1 MSDAATQVFLE
12 HDVQGLGRDN
22 LDEFFSAV
30 MASVMQNID
39 NYTDY
44 VDDLVFSRATR
55 VDDGGVFKQKTERP
69 CVLVSRK
76 GKPEYAEVFCA
87 VELGEDASRVTIGR
101 MGEVT
106 DLYKTALETGLLPR
120 DLDDR
125 EAVEDEDMFYTIVSR
140 AAELPATGRSH
151 IGCGGCGGDDGGC
164 GDCGDCG
171 DCGGHHH
178 EGGCGGHHH
187 DGGCGGHH
195 HHEGGCGGHHHHDGG
210 CGGHHHEGG
219 CGGCGHDGPVD
230 PVGDR
235 QVADWAE
242 KVFDGTLPEEQLL
255 GHYLI
260 KNMGEDEL
268 GRVQLMLREAI
279 AQTLIHSYEMDDL
292 HHIAVVPTICLVGGE
307 QECPAIITLRD
318 DRTDWADVFVALKP
332 AEDEDGCELA
342 VGFTSAPSAAYQE
355 LIASDVEDVDAHT
368 PLGEECAFYGTVIA
382 VINDIFGID

>member
-12 HDVQGLGRDN
+12 HDVKGLGSDN

-44 VDDLVFSRATR
+44 VDDLVFTKATK
-55 VDDGGVFKQKTERP
+55 VDDGGVFKPKTERP

-76 GKPEYAEVFCA
+76 SKPEYAEVFCA
-87 VELGEDASRVTIGR
+87 VELGEGVSHVTIGS

-106 DLYKTALETGLLPR
+106 ELYKTAVETGYLPR
-120 DLDDR
+120 DLSDR

-151 IGCGGCGGDDGGC
+151 IGCGGCGGDGD

-171 DCGGHHH
+171 DCGGHDR
-178 EGGCGGHHH
+178 

-195 HHEGGCGGHHHHDGG
+195 HHSGGCGGHHHHDGG
-210 CGGHHHEGG
+210 CGGHHHGGG

-230 PVGDR
+230 PVGER

-242 KVFDGTLPEEQLL
+242 MVFDGTLPEEQLL

-260 KNMGEDEL
+260 KNMGEEEL

-279 AQTLIHSYEMDDL
+279 AQTLIGSYDMEDL
-292 HHIAVVPTICLVGGE
+292 HHIAVIPVVCVVGGE
-307 QECPAIITLRD
+307 QECPAIVTLRD
-318 DRTDWADVFVALKP
+318 DRDEWAEVFVVLKP

-342 VGFTSAPSAAYQE
+342 VGFTEAPSAAYQE
-355 LIASDVEDVDAHT
+355 IIASDEDDVDAHSA
-368 PLGEECAFYGTVIA
+368 LGEECAFYGTVIA
-382 VINDIFGID
+382 VINDIFGIE